1 MCKSYA
7 MTGFA
12 MLLALLAG
20 CATQQQMLDQQQD
33 KAVQTVSARAR
44 FEMNCPGAQSVI
56 LSREVTQPAITA
68 PRLNY
73 VERMEYTIGFDGCG
87 QRKTYVVI
95 CPEGGE
101 GCFAADGRR

>member
-7 MTGFA
+7 ITGFA
-12 MLLALLAG
+12 MLLALLAS
-20 CATQQQMLDQQQD
+20 CATQQQLLDQHED
-33 KAVQTVSARAR
+33 KAVQTVTSRAR
-44 FEMNCPGAQSVI
+44 FEMNCPSAQSVI
-56 LSREVTQPAITA
+56 LSREVTQPAITS
-68 PRLNY
+68 PRLGG